1 MGTQP
6 VKQDFEGRSLV
17 TLDTPH
23 AGSVLAQYGVEA
35 RLLTTLQAL
44 RVDIAAAAAKSY
56 EGAYYCDLTPA
67 RAYAFIG
74 STSLPES
81 VERASVASDA
91 DCNGDQR
98 VSAETFCSS
107 GQSESERFSGGGV
120 TANRLYQLV
129 GSISSVTISVTP
141 RRFLPDEITITTT
154 PTMSF
159 QVNDAVVSQ
168 ASAWLYRRYPIT
180 GWHHQNIHSREN
192 AEVIAA
198 DALAGGLV
206 SWRKR

>member
-1 MGTQP
+1 
-6 VKQDFEGRSLV
+6 
-17 TLDTPH
+17 
-23 AGSVLAQYGVEA
+23 
-35 RLLTTLQAL
+35 
-44 RVDIAAAAAKSY
+44 
-56 EGAYYCDLTPA
+56 
-67 RAYAFIG
+67 
-74 STSLPES
+74 
-81 VERASVASDA
+81 
-91 DCNGDQR
+91 
-98 VSAETFCSS
+98 
-107 GQSESERFSGGGV
+107 V

-129 GSISSVTISVTP
+129 GSISSVTISVIA